1 MLRFCVF
8 VPLLDDSENQTA
20 HTDGRLGA
28 AQTQALPGRAGEAV
42 VGGPVRGGGSGRWP
56 RAGPAPTLWAQRS
69 PCPLCV
75 PQGRPCRLLHS
86 LSPWAGPVPQPQA
99 GRGRGPWPWPPRLR
113 RPPHSHGLP
122 RPPQPSCAAP
132 GPPPIPWRSSRQA
145 PSLTS
150 DASLSVGGSGAL
162 PPHSSRPPPLRVG
175 RRACRCCPCWPACS
189 WSCAF
194 PPPCWPPRPA
204 MPRECL
210 LTQLLGGSGYLCA
223 AGAQAVPSTR
233 QVQGQGRASAMKGVA
248 AHCW

>member
-1 MLRFCVF
+1 MFSVCHVNRLPGEVSWVAQAGAKVLCFY

-150 DASLSVGGSGAL
+150 DASLSVGGQA
-162 PPHSSRPPPLRVG
+162 PFRRTAPARP
-175 RRACRCCPCWPACS
+175 
-189 WSCAF
+189 
-194 PPPCWPPRPA
+194 
-204 MPRECL
+204 
-210 LTQLLGGSGYLCA
+210 LCA
-223 AGAQAVPSTR
+223 WVGGPAAAALAGQPAP
-233 QVQGQGRASAMKGVA
+233 GRAPSHPPAGHPGLPCLVNA
-248 AHCW
+248 C